1 MILISA
7 ISRPVLFSEDDM
19 RKVLFQYFFAIL
31 RMIGACFSPDAD
43 TTTISVI
50 LGILFSFPS
59 TSDSVAKNAPR

>member
-1 MILISA
+1 
-7 ISRPVLFSEDDM
+7 
-19 RKVLFQYFFAIL
+19 
-31 RMIGACFSPDAD
+31 MIGACFSPDAD